1 MPAVTD
7 TVISGPY
14 LLAALL
20 ALARRRGV
28 VRLAVRDPAGP
39 RLPVLPRRAGRRG
52 GRRRRA
58 QCRQARPGRVSTARA
73 PRCRP
78 IRCQPEP
85 VGPVGGSVW
94 PCAAGPCWPRRCSWL
109 GFTVV
114 FVAQSVAVVGLS
126 RALLANNETLMR
138 VGGAVTVVMGLVMLG
153 LIRPLQTERRLHVRP
168 TGRILGAP
176 LLGAVFAFGWTVC
189 LGPTLVGVLSLA
201 NATDWGGSAW
211 RGLSLVIFYC
221 AGLGIP
227 FLLLAFG
234 FGWATGAMGFL
245 RRHTR
250 TIQLIGAISL
260 IVLGPADADRAVGH
274 VHRLAAGPDRRRR
287 DGAVGDRPRQH
298 ASRPTPICR
307 STRTRSAGGP
317 AAAATA
323 AGLRRPAAGRRPQHL
338 AAADQHAGRADPAV
352 PAGVGVA
359 ARGAAAAVVA
369 ELGEDRAV
377 PAGLPDPRARSWIGS
392 ASSRSSPRPGTRRST
407 WPCSCR

>member
-20 ALARRRGV
+20 ALGAGAVSFASPCVIPLVPGYLSYLAGLVGAEAAVTASGPTLSDAVTARPEISGSASSGRAVSGCAAISGSATAGPATAGPATSGPVPATARPRVGV
-28 VRLAVRDPAGP
+28 AVRS
-39 RLPVLPRRAGRRG
+39 RAV
-52 GRRRRA
+52 A
-58 QCRQARPGRVSTARA
+58 ATALFVA
-73 PRCRP
+73 
-78 IRCQPEP
+78 
-85 VGPVGGSVW
+85 
-94 PCAAGPCWPRRCSWL
+94 

-126 RALLANNETLMR
+126 RALLANSETLMR

-153 LIRPLQTERRLHVRP
+153 LIRPLQTERRLHARP

-201 NATDWGGSAW
+201 NATAWGGSAW

-260 IVLGPADADRAVGH
+260 ILLGLLMLTGLWGTFIAWLQGRIAGAGTVL
-274 VHRLAAGPDRRRR
+274 
-287 DGAVGDRPRQH
+287 
-298 ASRPTPICR
+298 
-307 STRTRSAGGP
+307 
-317 AAAATA
+317 
-323 AGLRRPAAGRRPQHL
+323 
-338 AAADQHAGRADPAV
+338 
-352 PAGVGVA
+352 
-359 ARGAAAAVVA
+359 
-369 ELGEDRAV
+369 
-377 PAGLPDPRARSWIGS
+377 
-392 ASSRSSPRPGTRRST
+392 
-407 WPCSCR
+407 

>member
-20 ALARRRGV
+20 ALGAGAVSFASPCVIPLVPGYLSYLAGLVGAEAAVAATSRPPATVNAPVTAATGATRPEPTTTGPRVGV
-28 VRLAVRDPAGP
+28 AVRSRA
-39 RLPVLPRRAGRRG
+39 VLA
-52 GRRRRA
+52 
-58 QCRQARPGRVSTARA
+58 TALF
-73 PRCRP
+73 
-78 IRCQPEP
+78 
-85 VGPVGGSVW
+85 VV
-94 PCAAGPCWPRRCSWL
+94 

-153 LIRPLQTERRLHVRP
+153 LIRPLQNERRLHVRP

-234 FGWATGAMGFL
+234 FGWATGAMSFL

-250 TIQLIGAISL
+250 TIQVVGAVSL
-260 IVLGPADADRAVGH
+260 IVLG
-274 VHRLAAGPDRRRR
+274 LLML
-287 DGAVGDRPRQH
+287 
-298 ASRPTPICR
+298 T
-307 STRTRSAGGP
+307 
-317 AAAATA
+317 
-323 AGLRRPAAGRRPQHL
+323 GLWGSFIAWLQY
-338 AAADQHAGRADPAV
+338 QI
-352 PAGVGVA
+352 AGVGTV
-359 ARGAAAAVVA
+359 
-369 ELGEDRAV
+369 L
-377 PAGLPDPRARSWIGS
+377 
-392 ASSRSSPRPGTRRST
+392 
-407 WPCSCR
+407 

>member
-7 TVISGPY
+7 TVISGSY

-20 ALARRRGV
+20 ALGAGAVSFASPCVIPLVPGYLSYLAGLVGAEAAVATTSVPMATGRVPTPANTPMTAGAGATGPEPASAGRRVG
-28 VRLAVRDPAGP
+28 LAVRSRA
-39 RLPVLPRRAGRRG
+39 VLA
-52 GRRRRA
+52 
-58 QCRQARPGRVSTARA
+58 TALF
-73 PRCRP
+73 
-78 IRCQPEP
+78 
-85 VGPVGGSVW
+85 VV
-94 PCAAGPCWPRRCSWL
+94 

-114 FVAQSVAVVGLS
+114 FVAQSLAVVGLS
-126 RALLANNETLMR
+126 RALLANSETLMR

-153 LIRPLQTERRLHVRP
+153 LIRPLQNERRLHVRP

-260 IVLGPADADRAVGH
+260 IVLG
-274 VHRLAAGPDRRRR
+274 LLML
-287 DGAVGDRPRQH
+287 
-298 ASRPTPICR
+298 T
-307 STRTRSAGGP
+307 
-317 AAAATA
+317 
-323 AGLRRPAAGRRPQHL
+323 GLWGTFIAWLQGRI
-338 AAADQHAGRADPAV
+338 
-352 PAGVGVA
+352 AGVGTV
-359 ARGAAAAVVA
+359 
-369 ELGEDRAV
+369 L
-377 PAGLPDPRARSWIGS
+377 
-392 ASSRSSPRPGTRRST
+392 
-407 WPCSCR
+407 

>member
-20 ALARRRGV
+20 ALGAGAVSFASPCVIPLVPGYLSYLAGLVGAEAAVATTSMLTVPTVQSAPAATGGVPTAASPPVTAGVAATGAESASVGRRVGI
-28 VRLAVRDPAGP
+28 AVRSRA
-39 RLPVLPRRAGRRG
+39 VLA
-52 GRRRRA
+52 
-58 QCRQARPGRVSTARA
+58 TALFVA
-73 PRCRP
+73 
-78 IRCQPEP
+78 
-85 VGPVGGSVW
+85 
-94 PCAAGPCWPRRCSWL
+94 

-153 LIRPLQTERRLHVRP
+153 LIRPLQNERRLHVRP

-260 IVLGPADADRAVGH
+260 IFLG
-274 VHRLAAGPDRRRR
+274 LLML
-287 DGAVGDRPRQH
+287 
-298 ASRPTPICR
+298 T
-307 STRTRSAGGP
+307 
-317 AAAATA
+317 
-323 AGLRRPAAGRRPQHL
+323 GLWGTFIAWLQGRI
-338 AAADQHAGRADPAV
+338 
-352 PAGVGVA
+352 AGVGTV
-359 ARGAAAAVVA
+359 
-369 ELGEDRAV
+369 L
-377 PAGLPDPRARSWIGS
+377 
-392 ASSRSSPRPGTRRST
+392 
-407 WPCSCR
+407 

>member
-20 ALARRRGV
+20 ALGAGAVSFASPCVIPLVPGYLSYLAGLVGAEAAVAATVPTVPATTVNVPTSTDTVKAGTGVTGGESARVGRRVGM
-28 VRLAVRDPAGP
+28 AVRSRA
-39 RLPVLPRRAGRRG
+39 VLA
-52 GRRRRA
+52 
-58 QCRQARPGRVSTARA
+58 TALF
-73 PRCRP
+73 
-78 IRCQPEP
+78 
-85 VGPVGGSVW
+85 V
-94 PCAAGPCWPRRCSWL
+94 L

-126 RALLANNETLMR
+126 RALLANSEVLMR

-153 LIRPLQTERRLHVRP
+153 LIRPLQNERRLHVRP

-176 LLGAVFAFGWTVC
+176 LLGAVC

-260 IVLGPADADRAVGH
+260 IVLG
-274 VHRLAAGPDRRRR
+274 LLML
-287 DGAVGDRPRQH
+287 
-298 ASRPTPICR
+298 T
-307 STRTRSAGGP
+307 
-317 AAAATA
+317 
-323 AGLRRPAAGRRPQHL
+323 GLWGTFIAWLQGRI
-338 AAADQHAGRADPAV
+338 
-352 PAGVGVA
+352 AGVGTV
-359 ARGAAAAVVA
+359 
-369 ELGEDRAV
+369 L
-377 PAGLPDPRARSWIGS
+377 
-392 ASSRSSPRPGTRRST
+392 
-407 WPCSCR
+407 

>member
-20 ALARRRGV
+20 ALGAGAV
-28 VRLAVRDPAGP
+28 SFASPCVIPLVPGYLSYLAGLVGAEAAVATTSMLAVPTVQSAPAATGGVP
-39 RLPVLPRRAGRRG
+39 TAASLPLTAGVAATGAESASVGRRVG
-52 GRRRRA
+52 IAVRSRA
-58 QCRQARPGRVSTARA
+58 VLATALFVA
-73 PRCRP
+73 
-78 IRCQPEP
+78 
-85 VGPVGGSVW
+85 
-94 PCAAGPCWPRRCSWL
+94 

-153 LIRPLQTERRLHVRP
+153 LIRPLQNERRLHVRP

-245 RRHTR
+245 RRHSR
-250 TIQLIGAISL
+250 TIQLIGAICL
-260 IVLGPADADRAVGH
+260 IVLG
-274 VHRLAAGPDRRRR
+274 LLML
-287 DGAVGDRPRQH
+287 
-298 ASRPTPICR
+298 T
-307 STRTRSAGGP
+307 
-317 AAAATA
+317 
-323 AGLRRPAAGRRPQHL
+323 GLWGTFIAWLQGRI
-338 AAADQHAGRADPAV
+338 
-352 PAGVGVA
+352 AGVGTV
-359 ARGAAAAVVA
+359 
-369 ELGEDRAV
+369 L
-377 PAGLPDPRARSWIGS
+377 
-392 ASSRSSPRPGTRRST
+392 
-407 WPCSCR
+407 